1 VESWIIFLWGF
12 AVFWTLLFIIRHY
25 LPKSVDVKPFLVMWR
40 TTRFNNFIDRL
51 GTSRKSLWKAFYTF
65 GIALCVGGAIYIT
78 YVLAQN
84 LFFLFFKTKN
94 ASPVTPLIPGLT
106 ISLDLNTL
114 FFFGFSVAIV
124 MILHELAHGL
134 AARAEGI
141 KVKNTGLLLLAV
153 IPGAFVEPDEQDL
166 VKAKKSSQT
175 RVYAAGSTTNILL
188 GIIALVILANSVVVL
203 SPFYNTT
210 PSGALVL
217 QVVGGTPAQGVLQ
230 TWDAITSIN
239 GSAINSTQALVQ
251 VLNATKPNS
260 TVPMAIL
267 RGGSVLHINFT
278 LGTNPTTNSAFVG
291 INSMNYFAPNAPYFP
306 VSLPFYFS
314 GTFSWLYLLS
324 LNVGLINMMPIPGL
338 DGDRFSAILLK
349 FVLKKD
355 KLSQR
360 VSSVLRWGCLAIL
373 ILNLVLSFS
382 VFGLV
387 RFG

>member
-12 AVFWTLLFIIRHY
+12 AVFWTLLLIIRHY
-25 LPKSVDVKPFLVMWR
+25 LPKSVDVKPFLVMWK
-40 TTRFNNFIDRL
+40 TTRFNNFIDKL
-51 GTSRKSLWKAFYTF
+51 GASGKSLWKAYYTF
-65 GIALCVGGAIYIT
+65 GIAICAGGAIYIT

-84 LFFLFFKTKN
+84 LFFLFFKTEN
-94 ASPVTPLIPGLT
+94 ASPVSPLIPGLT

-124 MILHELAHGL
+124 MILHELSHGL

-141 KVKNTGLLLLAV
+141 KVKSTGLLLLAV
-153 IPGAFVEPDEQDL
+153 IPGAFVEPDEEDL
-166 VKAKKSSQT
+166 VKAKKSSQA

-188 GIIALVILANSVVVL
+188 GIIALVILANAVFVL
-203 SPFYNTT
+203 SPFYSTT
-210 PSGALVL
+210 PSGALIV
-217 QVVGGTPAQGVLQ
+217 QVGAGTPAQGVLQ
-230 TWDAITSIN
+230 TWDAILNIN
-239 GSAINSTQALVQ
+239 GSAINSTQALAQ

-267 RGGSVLHINFT
+267 RDGSVLHLNFA
-278 LGTNPTTNSAFVG
+278 LGTSPTTKSAFIG
-291 INSMNYFAPNAPYFP
+291 INSINYFAPNTPYFP
-306 VSLPFYFS
+306 VSFPFYFT

-324 LNVGLINMMPIPGL
+324 LNIGLINMMPVPAL
-338 DGDRFSAILLK
+338 DGDRFSAILLQFILRK
-349 FVLKKD
+349 A

-360 VSSVLRWGCLAIL
+360 LSSVLRWGCLAIL
-373 ILNLVLSFS
+373 ILNLALSFS

>member
-1 VESWIIFLWGF
+1 VESWIIFLWVF

-25 LPKSVDVKPFLVMWR
+25 LPKSVDVKPFLVMWK
-40 TTRFNNFIDRL
+40 TTRFNNFIYRL
-51 GTSRKSLWKAFYTF
+51 GTLGKSLWKAFFTF
-65 GIALCVGGAIYIT
+65 GIAICAGGAIYIT

-84 LFFLFFKTKN
+84 LFFLFFKTEN
-94 ASPVTPLIPGLT
+94 ASPVSPLIPGLT

-114 FFFGFSVAIV
+114 FFFGFSVAVV
-124 MILHELAHGL
+124 MILHELSHGL

-188 GIIALVILANSVVVL
+188 GIIALVILANAVFVL
-203 SPFYNTT
+203 SPFYSTT
-210 PSGALVL
+210 PSGVLVV
-217 QVVGGTPAQGVLQ
+217 QVGAGTPAQGVLQ
-230 TWDAITSIN
+230 TWDAIIDIN
-239 GSAINSTQALVQ
+239 GSAINSSQALVQ
-251 VLNATKPNS
+251 VLNATKANS
-260 TVPMAIL
+260 TVPLTIL
-267 RGGSVLHINFT
+267 RSGSELQLNFS
-278 LGTNPTTNSAFVG
+278 LGTNPTTNSAFIG
-291 INSMNYFAPNAPYFP
+291 INSINYFAPNAPYFP
-306 VSLPFYFS
+306 VTLPFYFT

-338 DGDRFSAILLK
+338 DGDRFSAILLQ
-349 FVLKKD
+349 FVIKKE

-360 VSSVLRWGCLAIL
+360 LSNVLRWSCLAIL
-373 ILNLVLSFS
+373 VLNLVLSFS

-387 RFG
+387 HFG